1 MKKFLSG
8 LIVGLLISVSLTA
21 FAAVQLKVV
30 PNPYPVYINNVKS
43 NVSGYNI
50 NGSTYLKTT
59 DLKPAGLDI
68 AYNKNKK
75 QIEVKSVATSNDQ
88 DNPTGISEN
97 NQSPVFL
104 YEGDV
109 KDTTYR
115 GYKAILYN
123 GDTFINAVE
132 FLKKLKMTIKYNTK
146 QDSYQFYKN
155 EVKILETLNSTSEYY
170 IVYENRPYF
179 NVKFL
184 GEYLE
189 G

>member
-1 MKKFLSG
+1 MKKFFAG
-8 LIVGLLISVSLTA
+8 LITGIIVAISFTA

-43 NVSGYNI
+43 DVSGYNI

-59 DLKPAGLDI
+59 DFKSAGLDVK
-68 AYNKNKK
+68 YNKNKK
-75 QIEVKSVATSNDQ
+75 QIEVKSTT
-88 DNPTGISEN
+88 TGLTNNNSGTTGN
-97 NQSPVFL
+97 NQNPVFL
-104 YEGDV
+104 YEGDA